1 MFARWHSPSH
11 GVAFG
16 VEYYPIRRRLRRIRP
31 HLENSGLQRVLVRDM
46 RKVSPRFR
54 PGMKPAELDGCDWRF
69 FDGEGNPRRGQPPAF
84 WDLYLPRCL
93 PLAV

>member
-1 MFARWHSPSH
+1 
-11 GVAFG
+11 
-16 VEYYPIRRRLRRIRP
+16 
-31 HLENSGLQRVLVRDM
+31 M